1 MASNLG
7 AMASNLIEN
16 LTIMPAY
23 ASYVVQGVVHVFA
36 TAVDAV
42 HSLDLRGSP
51 FRTCWPDTRSGR
63 VEPWPEGSSIADNPC
78 FIWFSQ
84 FQS

>member
-7 AMASNLIEN
+7 AMASNLREN

-51 FRTCWPDTRSGR
+51 FRTC
-63 VEPWPEGSSIADNPC
+63 
-78 FIWFSQ
+78 
-84 FQS
+84 